1 MLARPAPS
9 ASAVRSSAGTRLG
22 RLPFGAQLLLF
33 AVGDFALVHLGREMT
48 PGPTSFATFW
58 PASGFMLGALLLSSR
73 RRWGLL
79 VAAAA
84 VPIAAFNVLSG
95 QPPLL
100 VASFA
105 VANVG
110 EALLGAWLA
119 QRLCGGRPD
128 LTRLSHSIALVA
140 AGPVIGSGVL
150 SLLPAAAL
158 WRMGSPFVHPFL
170 RMWLGSALGTV
181 AVAPLLL
188 AWAEP
193 PRPSALTLGRA
204 AEAGGLV
211 LSFGTVACLVFVA
224 PGGDDA
230 FDAALFFPVLLW
242 AVLRFGPRGATWSGV
257 VLALVTLFATL
268 RGRGAFAG
276 RGSSEADALAAQ
288 LFCAVMLF
296 SSLAVAS
303 VVESRRLGA
312 EALRRS
318 EQELRR
324 IRFATD
330 VASDLIACIEGTG
343 AVVYVNDAFA
353 TAVGRA
359 AGELVGVPIW
369 SAGWVAAEEWAA
381 LWAEV
386 KARGSHTAELLVK
399 QPGGEALPLEVRSSY
414 LSFDGQEYCVSAG
427 RSLEER
433 KRSEAALRMASV
445 GTLAAGVAH
454 EINNPLSYVLG
465 NLRWVNDALA
475 GARECLARPGG
486 GDVAMRSLESVRPVL
501 EEVTEGATRIRD
513 IVRDLKL
520 FSRPAEGAS
529 VADVQR
535 ALRAAVTLAQN
546 EIRHRARLVLNVDA
560 VPSVPGNEHKLGQVF
575 LNLLVNAAQ
584 AIPEGQMD
592 RNVIRVAVRP
602 QGPGEIAIEVEDT
615 GCGMAPEVRAR
626 AFEPFFTTK
635 AVGAGTGLGLYVC
648 HGIVGSMGGRFEVS
662 SGSGAGSLF
671 RVVLPACASS
681 AAPSSSPA
689 PADTPAS
696 SGSRR
701 ARVLVVDDD
710 PLVGRMVERLL
721 RDHDVVS
728 CTQPASA
735 LDRAIGEEFDV
746 ILCDVM
752 MPNMSAMEFHERLAR
767 ERPRLA
773 DGIIF
778 ITGGAFTP
786 AARAFIEMTSNTRL
800 EKPIDTDLLRAE
812 VARRTRLTT

>member
-1 MLARPAPS
+1 
-9 ASAVRSSAGTRLG
+9 VDTRLG
-22 RLPFGAQLLLF
+22 RLPFGTKLLLF
-33 AVGDFALVHLGREMT
+33 AASDFGLVQLGRAMT
-48 PGPTSFATFW
+48 PGTSAFATFW
-58 PASGFMLGALLLSSR
+58 PASGFVLGALLLSSR
-73 RRWGLL
+73 RRWGYL
-79 VAAAA
+79 VAAAS

-95 QPPLL
+95 QPPAL

-119 QRLCGGRPD
+119 QRICGGRPD
-128 LTRLSHSIALVA
+128 LTKLSGCIALVA
-140 AGPVIGSGVL
+140 AGPVIASGVL

-158 WRMGSPFVHPFL
+158 WRLGGPFLDPYL

-193 PRPSALTLGRA
+193 AESSALTLGRA
-204 AEAGGLV
+204 AEAWGLV
-211 LSFGTVACLVFVA
+211 LSFGATAFLVFVA

-276 RGSSEADALAAQ
+276 RSSVEADALAAQ

-296 SSLAVAS
+296 SSLAVTS

-343 AVVYVNDAFA
+343 TVVYVNHAFA

-359 AGELVGVPIW
+359 AAELVGRPIW
-369 SAGWVAAEEWAA
+369 SGGWMAPEEWSA
-381 LWAEV
+381 LWEEV
-386 KARGSHTAELLVK
+386 KARGNHTAELFVK
-399 QPGGEALPLEVRSSY
+399 RPRGEALPLEVRSSY

-475 GARECLARPGG
+475 GARDCLSRPDG
-486 GDVAMRSLESVRPVL
+486 GDGAMRSLETVRPVL
-501 EEVTEGATRIRD
+501 DEVAEGATRIRD

-520 FSRPAEGAS
+520 FSRPAEGS
-529 VADVQR
+529 VADAER
-535 ALRAAVTLAQN
+535 AVRAATTLAQN
-546 EIRHRARLVLNVDA
+546 EIRHRARLVLNVES
-560 VPSVPGNEHKLGQVF
+560 VPSVPGNEHKLGQVV
-575 LNLLVNAAQ
+575 LNLIVNAAQ
-584 AIPEGQMD
+584 AIPEGHVD
-592 RNVIRVAVRP
+592 RNIIRVAVRP
-602 QGPGEIAIEVEDT
+602 QGPREIAIEVEDT
-615 GCGMAPEVRAR
+615 GCGMSPEVRSR
-626 AFEPFFTTK
+626 AFDPFFTTK

-648 HGIVGSMGGRFEVS
+648 HGIVASMGGRFEVT

-671 RVVLPACASS
+671 RVILPAHAPS
-681 AAPSSSPA
+681 AAPPSRPA
-689 PADTPAS
+689 PTETPEPA
-696 SGSRR
+696 GSRR

-721 RDHDVVS
+721 REHDVVS
-728 CTQPASA
+728 CTQPATA

-767 ERPRLA
+767 ERPGLA

-786 AARAFIEMTSNTRL
+786 AARAFFEKTPNTRL

-812 VARRTRLTT
+812 VARRTPVRT